1 MTTMAHRM
9 ATEQNL
15 WDQAG
20 YNLELWF
27 ASRDDVRVSGATV
40 RVLHPL
46 CFVNSKVMFRYVL
59 GLSRNRQAPTFAG
72 CPPVIT

>member
-1 MTTMAHRM
+1 
-9 ATEQNL
+9 
-15 WDQAG
+15 
-20 YNLELWF
+20 
-27 ASRDDVRVSGATV
+27 V